1 MRKCFHRRRLV
12 PILMKNENILGHV
25 EMWTDPTAEQGRF
38 GRVIDFALST
48 MFYIH
53 SYSFSTL
60 LI

>member
-1 MRKCFHRRRLV
+1 MGKCFHRRRLV
-12 PILMKNENILGHV
+12 PILMKNENILGRA
-25 EMWTDPTAEQGRF
+25 EMWTDPTAEQGRC
-38 GRVIDFALST
+38 GRVLDFALST